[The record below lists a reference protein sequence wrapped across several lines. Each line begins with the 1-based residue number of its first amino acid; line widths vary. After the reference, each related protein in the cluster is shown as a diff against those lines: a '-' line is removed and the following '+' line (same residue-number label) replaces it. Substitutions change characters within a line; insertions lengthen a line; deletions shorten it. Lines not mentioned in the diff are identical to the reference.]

1 MKTIVAP
8 DFFGTRTRCEGAE
21 FALSESVYPA
31 GFKMPSHT
39 HGPAYLSLVLKG
51 AYTETCAKRSCTR
64 TASTIIFHPPDEP
77 HAVDFHN
84 AEVRIFRI
92 EVKSRWLEQA
102 RKSVD
107 LPEYSTDFHGGF
119 IGLLFNRLHG
129 EFQQTDASSV
139 LAIEGL
145 MLEII
150 AEISRHQISNANQNS
165 PRWLEQARAILRE
178 RISDPPSFQSLAK
191 AVGVHPVY
199 LAREFRRRYH
209 CTLGE
214 YLRQLR
220 IERACSEISRSNAPL
235 CEIAAVAGFYDQ
247 SHFSNSFKRYTGMTP
262 AEYRGVLRSG
272 HPHTKRFRTIQDVI
286 NRRGL

>member
-1 MKTIVAP
+1 M
-8 DFFGTRTRCEGAE
+8 R
-21 FALSESVYPA
+21 
-31 GFKMPSHT
+31 SHT
-39 HGPAYLSLVLKG
+39 HEPAYLSLVLKG

-64 TASTIIFHPPDEP
+64 SASTIIFHPPDEP

-84 AEVRIFRI
+84 TEVRIFRI
-92 EVKSRWLEQA
+92 EIKSRWLEQA
-102 RKSVD
+102 RKSVG
-107 LPEYSTDFHGGF
+107 LPEYSTDFHGGL
-119 IGLLFNRLHG
+119 IGLLFNRLYG
-129 EFQQTDASSV
+129 EFQQTDASSG

-150 AEISRHQISNANQNS
+150 AEISRHQTRNANQKS

-178 RISDPPSFQSLAK
+178 RISDPPSFQALAK
-191 AVGVHPVY
+191 TVGVHPVY

-220 IERACSEISRSNAPL
+220 IERACSEISRSHAPL

-272 HPHTKRFRTIQDVI
+272 APHTKRFRTIQDVI